1 MKESKMSLLMVLSQ
15 SSIIKH
21 GVPQGSVL
29 GPVLFLLYINDLHK
43 CIKHSTTYHFADDTN
58 LLNITPD
65 YKTLQREINQDLH
78 LLHEWLVA
86 NKISL
91 NKDKTE
97 LIFFHKVRS
106 VIPIDIKIKL
116 NGKTLYPS
124 HKIKYLGIYLDE
136 TF

>member
-1 MKESKMSLLMVLSQ
+1 MN
-15 SSIIKH
+15 
-21 GVPQGSVL
+21 G
-29 GPVLFLLYINDLHK
+29 F
-43 CIKHSTTYHFADDTN
+43 
-58 LLNITPD
+58 
-65 YKTLQREINQDLH
+65 
-78 LLHEWLVA
+78 VA

-136 TF
+136 TLSGIPHCEELLKKSYTGQMECSQK